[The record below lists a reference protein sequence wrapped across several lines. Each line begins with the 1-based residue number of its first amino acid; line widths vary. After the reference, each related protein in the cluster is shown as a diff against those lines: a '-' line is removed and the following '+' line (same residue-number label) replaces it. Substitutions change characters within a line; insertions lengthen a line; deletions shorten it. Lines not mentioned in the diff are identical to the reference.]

1 VNERVGPTDYRV
13 AVGDS
18 TKVYH
23 INMLKKYFAP
33 SDECKDSRDRVREG
47 KGEPEVIAATVLEEG
62 PEDELQMS
70 LPGGDGGASKTVKE
84 VHVSDELD
92 SEQQKQLWQLLQKF
106 EDIFSDRPGL
116 THVAEHRIVLTDS
129 NPIRCKPYPVPQA
142 MKDSVVKEV
151 REMQR
156 LGVIEKSNSPYAS
169 PLLMV
174 KKLSSC

>member
-1 VNERVGPTDYRV
+1 MNERVGPTDYRV

-70 LPGGDGGASKTVKE
+70 LPGGME
-84 VHVSDELD
+84 EH
-92 SEQQKQLWQLLQKF
+92 QKRL
-106 EDIFSDRPGL
+106 RRY
-116 THVAEHRIVLTDS
+116 T
-129 NPIRCKPYPVPQA
+129 
-142 MKDSVVKEV
+142 SV
-151 REMQR
+151 M
-156 LGVIEKSNSPYAS
+156 NWT
-169 PLLMV
+169 
-174 KKLSSC
+174 LSSRSSSGSCCKSLKTSFQTVQG